1 MDLFETLPHWGGP
14 GEAAAGEVAIWAE
27 QGIGDQVLF
36 STLIPELIESGARV
50 IYEVDRRLLGAYERA
65 FPGVQLI
72 ALADPP
78 HEALRRASRALFAGS
93 LPALFRTTRESF
105 AHQPAKLL
113 AARGDRIAHYRQRL
127 AAAGDGIKVA
137 VSWHSTRKN
146 HLGPGKSARLRDFA
160 SLLRL
165 PATLF
170 LDVQYGNTGE
180 ERAAVQKATG
190 VPLLRFDDV
199 DFYNDLEELLAIL
212 EASDLV
218 ITTSNATAHFAGA
231 LGKRTWLLYLADI
244 PPFYYWAHDGSH
256 RCLWYPSVEI
266 VSGPQLA
273 DWPTLLQY
281 VAERL
286 WAETGGH

>member
-1 MDLFETLPHWGGP
+1 L
-14 GEAAAGEVAIWAE
+14 
-27 QGIGDQVLF
+27 
-36 STLIPELIESGARV
+36 
-50 IYEVDRRLLGAYERA
+50 
-65 FPGVQLI
+65 
-72 ALADPP
+72 
-78 HEALRRASRALFAGS
+78 
-93 LPALFRTTRESF
+93 
-105 AHQPAKLL
+105 
-113 AARGDRIAHYRQRL
+113 
-127 AAAGDGIKVA
+127 
-137 VSWHSTRKN
+137 HSTRKN